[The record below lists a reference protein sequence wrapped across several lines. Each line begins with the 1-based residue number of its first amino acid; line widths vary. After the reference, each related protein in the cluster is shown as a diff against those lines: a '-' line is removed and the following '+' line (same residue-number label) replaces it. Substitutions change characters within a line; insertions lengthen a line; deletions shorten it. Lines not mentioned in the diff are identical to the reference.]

1 MQFLFPTFLFAA
13 AVLAIP
19 IIIHLFYFR
28 KFKKVYFTNVKFLKE
43 LKEETSSRS
52 KLRNLLVLLMRLLA
66 FLFLVFAFAQ
76 PFLSKN
82 EEVDER
88 DRAVAIYLDNS
99 FSMMSSEQDVPLL
112 DRARQKA
119 LQVVN
124 GFGEADRFLLLT
136 NDLLPRHQRWVDKN
150 TMQGFIDEVT
160 LSPAVQPLSLIM
172 SRFQQST
179 QQVSE
184 SKISTFIISDFQKEI
199 TDLEDTYDF
208 DMTLV
213 PMGTVQERNL
223 SIDSCWFESPVLL
236 KGQSA
241 RIFVRVRN
249 YDDNPAENIRL
260 SLQYEGEMKPIG
272 SLNVPAN
279 GTVTDTVS
287 ILISSSGWQE
297 FMLEITDYPIQFDD
311 RYYLAVEVPDKMKVL
326 AIYDRAPSRYLEAA
340 FGAIPEYEL
349 TQQSANNVDYSLL
362 SSNRLVIL
370 NGITEISS
378 GLSAQLTQ
386 VIESGSNLMV
396 FPAAEASVASLNA
409 LLRTV
414 NIPSLG
420 TYEKGDFQSA
430 YINSNAFVFT
440 DVFERIPDN
449 LKLPSTQ
456 GRYRLSNSGAETLI
470 RFRDGRNMMEVHATE
485 GGFVYLS
492 AAPLDRDVSTI
503 IANAEV
509 FVPLLHR
516 SVLHAVAS
524 KRTSFIVGI
533 DEQIELEL
541 PDLRGDVSYSVE
553 GPVRFLPGITN
564 LGNRAVVSV
573 FNQINKDGWY
583 HLEAQQEETAAI
595 LAYNYNRLESN
606 PEKIDAAALTELY
619 PNHTVVDQV
628 AAANLTDFISVQDRG
643 TILWRIC
650 LILALIFLL
659 AEVLILRFWKV

>member
-76 PFLSKN
+76 PFLTKN

-119 LQVVN
+119 LQVVD

-172 SRFQQST
+172 SRFKQST

-208 DMTLV
+208 DVTLV
-213 PMGTVQERNL
+213 PMGTLQERNL

-260 SLQYEGEMKPIG
+260 SLQYAGEMKPIG

-279 GTVTDTVS
+279 GTATDTVS
-287 ILISSSGWQE
+287 ILINSSGWQE

-311 RYYLAVEVPDKMKVL
+311 KYYLAVEVPDKMKVL
-326 AIYDRAPSRYLEAA
+326 AINDNAPSRYLEAA

-349 TQQSANNVDYSLL
+349 TQQSANNVEYSLL
-362 SSNRLVIL
+362 SSNRLIIL
-370 NGITEISS
+370 NGISEISS
-378 GLSAQLTQ
+378 GLSAQLSQ

-396 FPAAEASVASLNA
+396 FPAANASVASLNA
-409 LLRTV
+409 LLGTV
-414 NIPSLG
+414 GVPTLG
-420 TYEKGDFQSA
+420 AYEKGDFQSA

-516 SVLHAVAS
+516 SVLHAVSS
-524 KRTSFIVGI
+524 KKTSFVIGI

-541 PDLRGDVSYSVE
+541 PDLRGDVTYAIE

-564 LGNRAVVSV
+564 MGNRAVVSV

-583 HLEAQQEETAAI
+583 HLKAQEGETAAI

-606 PEKIDAAALTELY
+606 PEKLDASALAELY
-619 PNHTVVDQV
+619 PNHTVVDRV